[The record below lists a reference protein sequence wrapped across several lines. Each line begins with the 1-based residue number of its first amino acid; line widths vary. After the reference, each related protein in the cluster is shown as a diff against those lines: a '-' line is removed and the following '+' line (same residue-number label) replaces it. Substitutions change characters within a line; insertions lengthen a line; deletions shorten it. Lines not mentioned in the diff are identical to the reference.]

1 MNLLELFKD
10 LNLNLDLELLTNI
23 AKKSALIGTGII
35 DKNYKKIQNIS
46 SKGTK
51 GDLVTNVDLEVEK
64 EIKKYL
70 LEKTPK
76 ISILVVTKGPV
87 AIAGSM
93 SNFLSING
101 VNAPIPAA
109 MIIEQ
114 QILNPITIPR
124 NGSALIN

>member
-10 LNLNLDLELLTNI
+10 LNLNLDLELLIKI
-23 AKKSALIGTGII
+23 AKESALIGTEII

-76 ISILVVTKGPV
+76 ISINCFGNLDLLKGQ
-87 AIAGSM
+87 
-93 SNFLSING
+93 NLE
-101 VNAPIPAA
+101 PIPPA
-109 MIIEQ
+109 II
-114 QILNPITIPR
+114 TT
-124 NGSALIN
+124 